1 MKLEKLNEQI
11 RSGLLA
17 PVYFIYGEETHII
30 DSKIEQ
36 IKAKIIAPEFESFNF
51 MKFEGKGVNAAAIEE
66 AVDKYPQMSER
77 TMILVSDCGI
87 FSNATTSEFKR
98 LKKIVAELPQY
109 VCLVFREDG
118 FDPKKEKNLAFIEEK
133 GGVIRCEKMDRR
145 QLQAWLNNRFS
156 ESGIQILAE
165 DARYMVDICGT
176 SLANLSNEAD
186 KLELYIGKSKH
197 NISRSDIDACVQKDT
212 ELRVY
217 DILDLIKRKDLTN
230 AQLELKQLKERN
242 ESAMRILLI
251 MTGNIADLL
260 LCRQLS
266 AERLSA
272 EQLRQYFEY
281 PKPPFVIK
289 KLIEESRRYS
299 EAGLLKLFK
308 TAVEYNIGIVS
319 GRIDDWTAVELLT
332 AAMAQS

>member
-30 DSKIEQ
+30 DSKIKQ

-87 FSNATTSEFKR
+87 FSNATASEFKR

-133 GGVIRCEKMDRR
+133 GGVIRCEKLDRR

-156 ESGIQILAE
+156 ESGIQILAK

-272 EQLRQYFEY
+272 EQLKQYFEY
-281 PKPPFVIK
+281 PKPPFVVK

-299 EAGLLKLFK
+299 EVGLLKLFK

>member
-17 PVYFIYGEETHII
+17 PVYFIYGEETYII

-36 IKAKIIAPEFESFNF
+36 IKSKLIAPEFESFNF
-51 MKFEGKGVNAAAIEE
+51 MKFEGKGVSAATIEE
-66 AVDKYPQMSER
+66 AVDKYPQLSER

-87 FSNATTSEFKR
+87 FNNASTNEFKR

-109 VCLVFREDG
+109 VCLVFREDE

-145 QLQAWLNNRFS
+145 QLQTWLNNRFS
-156 ESGIQILAE
+156 ESGIQILAK

-176 SLANLSNEAD
+176 SLSNLSNEAD

-197 NISRSDIDACVQKDT
+197 NINRSDIDACVQKDT
-212 ELRVY
+212 ELKVY
-217 DILDLIKRKDLTN
+217 DILDLIKRKNLAG

-251 MTGNIADLL
+251 ITGNIADLL

-266 AERLSA
+266 SERLSA
-272 EQLRQYFEY
+272 EQLRLYFEY
-281 PKPPFVIK
+281 PKPPFVVK
-289 KLIEESRRYS
+289 KLMEESRRYS
-299 EAGLLKLFK
+299 EDSLLKLFK
-308 TAVEYNIGIVS
+308 TAVEYNVGIVS
-319 GRIDDWTAVELLT
+319 GLIDDWTAVELLT
-332 AAMAQS
+332 AAIAQS

>member
-109 VCLVFREDG
+109 VCLAFREDG

-156 ESGIQILAE
+156 ESGIQILAK

-197 NISRSDIDACVQKDT
+197 NISRSDIDVCVQKDT
-212 ELRVY
+212 ELKVY
-217 DILDLIKRKDLTN
+217 DILDLIKRKDLAN

-272 EQLRQYFEY
+272 EQLKQYFEY
-281 PKPPFVIK
+281 PKPPFVVK